1 VRRTATVLLLLAATA
16 AADRAVGRDG
26 KIWTGTVAVTK
37 DVAAVGRK
45 KIPLNRLYLVEREDG
60 TLVYAPDFAARLRG
74 YEYLAHEHVRD
85 AYVKLVR
92 ECNQVGDFTLARELL
107 ELAERAGLS
116 SREATKLK
124 LRIEAAE
131 KKKRDSVTSKRLRRE
146 ASVHSA
152 YFGELLAERAA
163 RALDGGRDGPRL
175 LREALRR
182 APDSK
187 HAAALLEKIAKKDF
201 PIGTARTWLDW
212 HLDVE
217 ATGARIG
224 TGEEKPLQKAR
235 AQWRRDLHGVHAR
248 PILLVTPVQD
258 AFMVGRCLA
267 HGRLACSALA
277 QLFAT
282 EKPVRK
288 TAHALTV
295 FLFESKKEYVT
306 TSGTGR
312 KVENPAFLEW
322 TAGHYSPGEGVSRF
336 YWHTDPDAE
345 RRIVGT
351 CVHELTHHW
360 LNEYN
365 PRATGLHGAGMPAF
379 WIVEGFATF
388 MEEGIYDVESG
399 EWDLFNPRS
408 RSLDVMQAIK
418 AKYLIP
424 WDALYGMSQVGFHS
438 LPGEVVSKPV
448 PLRWNLSPTVL
459 TGTRLF
465 YEQAGATCQFLY
477 HGDNGKHRGKL
488 IDFACSYYS
497 GRVPELDPKKAFGL
511 EAKELGRLT
520 VEFARAVANGWRPQ

>member
-1 VRRTATVLLLLAATA
+1 MRRTATFLLLFAATA

-26 KIWTGTVAVTK
+26 RIWTGNAAVTGE
-37 DVAAVGRK
+37 VVAVGRK
-45 KIPLNRLYLVEREDG
+45 KIPLAQLYLVEKDDG
-60 TLVYAPDFAARLRG
+60 TLIYAPDFATRLRG
-74 YEYLAHEHVRD
+74 YEYIANEHVRD

-92 ECNQVGDFTLARELL
+92 ECIQVGDFALARELL

-124 LRIEAAE
+124 LRIEVAE
-131 KKKRDSVTSKRLRRE
+131 KKKRNGVTSKRLREE
-146 ASVHSA
+146 AAVHSA
-152 YFGELLAERAA
+152 FFGELLAERAA
-163 RALDGGRDGPRL
+163 KALDGGRDGPRL

-182 APDSK
+182 APESK
-187 HAAALLEKIAKKDF
+187 RAAALLEKIARKDF

-224 TGEEKPLQKAR
+224 TGEEKAVVKAR
-235 AQWRRDLHGVHAR
+235 AQWRRDLHGVHAQ
-248 PILLVTPVQD
+248 PILLVTPVRD
-258 AFMVGRCLA
+258 AHMVGRCLA

-277 QLFAT
+277 ELFAT
-282 EKPVRK
+282 KTPVRK
-288 TAHALTV
+288 RPPALTV

-312 KVENPAFLEW
+312 KVENPALLEW
-322 TAGHYSPGEGVSRF
+322 TAGHYSPAEGVSRF

-365 PRATGLHGAGMPAF
+365 PRATGRHGAGMPAF

-388 MEEGIYDVESG
+388 MEEGIYDVDSG

-418 AKYLIP
+418 TKYMIP
-424 WDALYGMSQVGFHS
+424 WDVLYGMSQVGFHQ
-438 LPGEVVSKPV
+438 LPGEPVSPPV
-448 PLRWNLSPTVL
+448 PLRWNLQPTIL
-459 TGTRLF
+459 TGLRLF

-477 HGDNGKHRGKL
+477 HGDNGKYRSKL
-488 IDFACSYYS
+488 VDFVCNYYS
-497 GRVPELDPKKAFGL
+497 GRVPELEPKKAFGL
-511 EAKELGRLT
+511 EAAELGRRT
-520 VEFARAVANGWRPQ
+520 VEFARAVANGWQPQ